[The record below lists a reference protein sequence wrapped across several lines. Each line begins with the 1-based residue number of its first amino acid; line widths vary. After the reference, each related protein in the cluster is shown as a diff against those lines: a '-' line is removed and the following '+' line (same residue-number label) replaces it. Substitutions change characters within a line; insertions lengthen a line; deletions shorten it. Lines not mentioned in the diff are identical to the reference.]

1 MLIEDGANID
11 DHENLFENVQLKFAA
26 SFGHIMILKLLI
38 ENGVSINFKALDG
51 GTALTYAVSYKL
63 KEMAE
68 SIIENGTNANS
79 TCTNLKTDA

>member
-1 MLIEDGANID
+1 MDPRYLDY
-11 DHENLFENVQLKFAA
+11 LSENVPFHFAV
-26 SFGHIMILKLLI
+26 SFGHMGILKLLI
-38 ENGVSINFKALDG
+38 ENCASVSFKALDG
-51 GTALTYAVSYKL
+51 VTALTYAVSYKL